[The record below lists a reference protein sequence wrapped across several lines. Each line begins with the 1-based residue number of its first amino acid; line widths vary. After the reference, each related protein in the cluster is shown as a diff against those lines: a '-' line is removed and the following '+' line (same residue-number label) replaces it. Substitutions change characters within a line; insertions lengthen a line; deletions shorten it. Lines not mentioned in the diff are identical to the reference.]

1 MIEFKLIFGD
11 SLQASRMRFSIS
23 LSLSLSLS
31 LLSFFTLTLLAGSFE
46 LPPEEEV
53 EQTRSQG
60 TRGCP
65 VEQGELILL
74 GRNLKISSPQPTLLF
89 WLSSSQPQETVLIVL
104 ESADPDRWSPVWQQK
119 ITVSGSGYLPVEIA
133 EELSAGVP
141 YVLTAGLLCQ
151 GETTHA
157 KVLSTLLTRVGA
169 PTPLDRF
176 LSAYQSRKWPQVSV
190 KKIEP

>member
-1 MIEFKLIFGD
+1 
-11 SLQASRMRFSIS
+11 MRFSIIFSFMVSS
-23 LSLSLSLS
+23 LP
-31 LLSFFTLTLLAGSFE
+31 FLTLPFLAGSFE

-74 GRNLKISSPQPTLLF
+74 GRNLKTFSKQPTLLF
-89 WLSSSQPQETVLIVL
+89 WLRTSQPQETLLITL
-104 ESADPDRWSPVWQQK
+104 EPADPDHWEPFWQQK
-119 ITVSGSGYLPVEIA
+119 ITVSGSGYLSVAIA
-133 EELSAGVP
+133 EELKSGVP

-157 KVLSTLLTRVGA
+157 KVLSTLLMRVGT
-169 PTPLDRF
+169 PTPLDSF
-176 LSAYQSRKWPQVSV
+176 LSVYQSTKLPQVNV